1 MSTKKKAQKQDAKNA
16 AAIAAATGTEAIQ
29 KEKKAEEDEIDR

>member
-1 MSTKKKAQKQDAKNA
+1 MSTKKNAKKKDTANA

-29 KEKKAEEDEIDR
+29 KEKRAEEDEIER